1 MLKLLVDGRA
11 IETAEGTTVL
21 AAALAAGIEIPHF
34 CYHPAF
40 EPEGT
45 CRMCLVAIEG
55 SAKLELACATK
66 VRDGMKVAT
75 NTPEVEAARRDVLE
89 FLLAEHPLDCPI
101 CDKAGECRL
110 QDYYDRYGRFAG
122 RFRETREK
130 RDKII
135 PIGKSL
141 LLDNERCVLCTRC
154 VRFLRRIAGRGELGV
169 YQRGVRTWIGLYEG
183 RTIDNDYSG
192 NLVEICPVGAIT
204 DADFRAR
211 TRTWLLERGESLC
224 PHCGRGCNIT
234 LEFRSGSERAGT
246 TTKVFRVRARENPEV
261 NGPWICDV
269 GRYAYPRGM
278 EDRRQRRVR
287 MIKDRG
293 TTELS
298 WDKALIMLSEKI
310 RGLRASGRGGRIG
323 LVLDTFLSNEELAL
337 VRSTFA
343 ETVEGRNYWF
353 ADPMPGRADSL
364 LLTAERTPN
373 RRGAVDLGFDIRPPE
388 LDEISKGADLLLIFG
403 TALPEHFPEGRI
415 REALAGIQAKFL
427 FAARTGT
434 LDRSVDVILPT
445 ALMAERSG
453 SVTNINGRVQAFRPV
468 WSAPGDARSLKDV
481 LDELAR
487 APATDGRPG
496 A

>member
-1 MLKLLVDGRA
+1 MMKVLIDGRM

-21 AAALAAGIEIPHF
+21 AAALAAGIDIPHF

-45 CRMCLVAIEG
+45 CRMCVVEVDGA
-55 SAKLELACATK
+55 AKLELACATK
-66 VRDGMKVAT
+66 VRDGMKIST
-75 NTPEVEAARRDVLE
+75 HTPAVEAARRDVLE

-110 QDYYDRYGRFAG
+110 QDYYDRHGRFAG

-141 LLDNERCVLCTRC
+141 LLDNERCILCTRC
-154 VRFLRRIAGRGELGV
+154 VRFLRGVAGKGELGV

-183 RTIDNDYSG
+183 RRIDNDYSG

-211 TRTWLLERGESLC
+211 TRTWLLEKGESLC

-234 LEFRSGSERAGT
+234 LEFRSGSERSGAG
-246 TTKVFRVRARENPEV
+246 TKVFRIRARENPEV
-261 NGPWICDV
+261 NGYWICDI
-269 GRYAYPRGM
+269 GRYAYPKGAEERNG
-278 EDRRQRRVR
+278 QVR
-287 MIKDRG
+287 MIKDRSV
-293 TTELS
+293 TALS

-310 RGLRASGRGGRIG
+310 RGLRRAGRDRRIG
-323 LVLDTFLSNEELAL
+323 LILDTFLSNEELAL
-337 VRSTFA
+337 VRRTFA
-343 ETVEGRNYWF
+343 EAVTGGNYGF
-353 ADPMPGRADSL
+353 ADPPPGRADSL

-373 RRGAVDLGFDIRPPE
+373 RRGASDLGFELKPPD
-388 LDEISKGADLLLIFG
+388 LHEISKATDLLLIFG
-403 TALPEHFPEGRI
+403 TALAGHFPEVRV

-427 FAARTGT
+427 FADRPGP
-434 LDRSVDVILPT
+434 LDRLVDVVLPT
-445 ALMAERSG
+445 ALMAERAG
-453 SVTNINGRVQAFRPV
+453 SVTNVDGRVQAFRPV
-468 WSAPGDARSLKDV
+468 WSPPGEARSAGDILSDLAAV
-481 LDELAR
+481 LEADR
-487 APATDGRPG
+487 G
-496 A
+496 AGT